1 MLYEY
6 KEVQKFLSILFKS
19 SIESSIEGRVNV
31 KLLTKGNTLFI
42 KILSWYKCHM
52 YIIYVI
58 QLYVTYWHLAV
69 TNCYIILNSKPVWN
83 LMINLCGK

>member
-42 KILSWYKCHM
+42 KILS
-52 YIIYVI
+52 
-58 QLYVTYWHLAV
+58 
-69 TNCYIILNSKPVWN
+69 
-83 LMINLCGK
+83 